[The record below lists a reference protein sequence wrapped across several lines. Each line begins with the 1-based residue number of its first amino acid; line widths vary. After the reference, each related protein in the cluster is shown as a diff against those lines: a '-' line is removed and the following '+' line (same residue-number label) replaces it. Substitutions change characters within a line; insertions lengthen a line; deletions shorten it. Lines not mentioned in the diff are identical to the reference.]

1 MNGLPHEVLVL
12 ATGLCPL
19 IPLPFVDD
27 WLIARLRR
35 RLITEALSERGLKIT
50 PSETAR
56 LAADPGITLS
66 GCLWAIVLWPIKKLL
81 RMVLFFLMAKS
92 CLDAAAETAHRL
104 QLLEDAL
111 EAGLLPGDLDRLARA
126 VNATL
131 SIETPSPVKRA
142 LRRELEL
149 AQVQGDTPLERLVTW
164 LHLQGG
170 GRAIRARFVEEYAA
184 AAQSSPTV

>member
-1 MNGLPHEVLVL
+1 MLV
-12 ATGLCPL
+12 TGLCPL

-27 WLIARLRR
+27 WAIARLRR
-35 RLITEALSERGLKIT
+35 RLITEALAERGLVIT
-50 PSETAR
+50 PPETAR

-66 GCLWAIVLWPIKKLL
+66 GCLWAIVLWPIKKLV
-81 RMVLFFLMAKS
+81 RMALFFLMAKS

-104 QLLEDAL
+104 TLLDDAL
-111 EAGLLPGDLDRLARA
+111 EAGHLPGDVERVARA

-131 SIETPSPVKRA
+131 AVETPSPVKRA

-149 AQVQGDTPLERLVTW
+149 SMVDGDTTLERLVTW
-164 LHLQGG
+164 LHLHGG
-170 GRAIRARFVEEYAA
+170 GRQIRARFVEEYAA